1 MAKKI
6 RKNLEDLSR
15 EELLAICNVYKVGLS
30 VANEKL
36 KSKSRELEIIKV
48 VLSQRNIPS
57 KVKVCMDETIAYI
70 KEIEKLKIKEL
81 RKSE

>member
-15 EELLAICNVYKVGLS
+15 EELLTICNVYKVGLS